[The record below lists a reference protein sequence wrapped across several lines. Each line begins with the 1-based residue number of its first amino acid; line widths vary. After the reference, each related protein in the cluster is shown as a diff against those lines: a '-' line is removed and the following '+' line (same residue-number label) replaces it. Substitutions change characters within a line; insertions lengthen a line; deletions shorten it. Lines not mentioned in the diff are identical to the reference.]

1 MQGQLARS
9 EGRDEMKTSKPFGF
23 DRFSVSD
30 SKLSPSACVFLFFF
44 EIFERYKCRWKWGR
58 GTKNAKIAM
67 GPIFST
73 SFFWA
78 VKKSS
83 VFFFRVSGAQSSA
96 QKGQKVGESFCDFL
110 RWLHPQK
117 SPRLFF
123 LWGKKLRWKRWCE
136 GENWKLCSRT
146 LFFFGKETLTTA
158 FVPSFYLNLAWRNW
172 YFVVNL

>member
-30 SKLSPSACVFLFFF
+30 SKLSPSACLFLFFWDLW
-44 EIFERYKCRWKWGR
+44 EVQMPMKVRKRYV
-58 GTKNAKIAM
+58 TSLFAM
-67 GPIFST
+67 GPIFSS
-73 SFFWA
+73 SFLMGCETFLR
-78 VKKSS
+78 
-83 VFFFRVSGAQSSA
+83 FFFCKRRSKLSA
-96 QKGQKVGESFCDFL
+96 KRPESWWKFLWFPQAAPSTKVTET
-110 RWLHPQK
+110 
-117 SPRLFF
+117 FF

-146 LFFFGKETLTTA
+146 LVFFGKETLTTA